1 MTTEAS
7 GFTPGARLTG
17 ARLTG
22 VDAKGAVG
30 AVELMGNLSISP
42 RLMAQS
48 ARNPIW
54 LHGRLVA
61 TPVQ

>member
-1 MTTEAS
+1 
-7 GFTPGARLTG
+7 LTG

-30 AVELMGNLSISP
+30 AVELMGNLSIFP
-42 RLMAQS
+42 RLTAQS